1 MDQSLEYKIGVMQ
14 AFLAGQ
20 AIEAFLLYE
29 DTWGNP
35 FDTANP
41 SWNWSSYYYR
51 VKSS

>member
-20 AIEAFLLYE
+20 AIEAFPLYE
-29 DTWGNP
+29 DVWCRP
-35 FDTANP
+35 FETANP